1 MKIIIKESQ
10 LKRLLEDRDTANL
23 LFTEK
28 NQLVN
33 YFNERIGVNLFVNV
47 IKVSSM
53 NDLFIGEA
61 RNGASVFINQKG
73 RPYFNFKEM
82 SHLLRNSTTVAGY
95 LNTLIYKKGTIHN
108 YVPKFKH
115 VVYVDNEN
123 CMAQVIDVQN
133 HLLFVGLTT
142 GEPLYNLTTKDT
154 VNSIDAR
161 DKFCVDI
168 RNFKPDERIQKFAE
182 ELKGKEEK
190 SDEEK
195 NGIENEKNKKIE
207 YSNQRQ
213 LMNDVF
219 KSIMNGL
226 NRGITIKQT
235 IDDYGVNLHDLRKYL
250 STSKIDAI
258 FSKEEKMFKIGIL
271 NEEDINKLEKQIL
284 TESPTKKE
292 VLEFI
297 FDLGFFLSLGLS
309 KVTSF
314 AIDESGKTELKK
326 MMHRIHQEPLIN
338 GETYFE
344 IIKNVN
350 EVVNNPKLL
359 STLLLQSARLME
371 YVEPRINIFVTDEN
385 TDGLNRK
392 DVWLKRLGELKE
404 RYINIV
410 K

>member
-1 MKIIIKESQ
+1 MKIIINESQ

-53 NDLFIGEA
+53 NDLFIGET

-95 LNTLIYKKGTIHN
+95 LNTLIYKKGTIQN
-108 YVPKFKH
+108 YVPKIKH
-115 VVYVDNEN
+115 VVYIDNEN

-154 VNSIDAR
+154 VNSIDDR

-168 RNFKPDERIQKFAE
+168 RNFRPDERIQKFAE
-182 ELKGKEEK
+182 ELKGREVK

-195 NGIENEKNKKIE
+195 SDADNEKNKKIE

-226 NRGITIKQT
+226 NKGITIKQI

-258 FSKEEKMFKIGIL
+258 FSKEERMKSLGIIKEERYSTPIEL
-271 NEEDINKLEKQIL
+271 NNKR
-284 TESPTKKE
+284 KE
-292 VLEFI
+292 LI
-297 FDLGFFLSLGLS
+297 FDLGFLLSLGLS
-309 KVTSF
+309 KVSSY
-314 AIDESGKTELKK
+314 AIDSEGEKVLNDMMKTIRTKPILDDLPYFKVIEKLNELNT
-326 MMHRIHQEPLIN
+326 HDLIDLIERGIGQMN
-338 GETYFE
+338 
-344 IIKNVN
+344 
-350 EVVNNPKLL
+350 
-359 STLLLQSARLME
+359 
-371 YVEPRINIFVTDEN
+371 YVESRIMKYVKDTS
-385 TDGLNRK
+385 LN
-392 DVWLKRLGELKE
+392 DVDIKHAWLDRIRNLKE
-404 RYINIV
+404 RYISIL
-410 K
+410 